1 MAVFVS
7 LWRLNGVVFI
17 GHMVM
22 IELLFILLGTSL
34 CNISIEEK
42 RPAITFINQANS
54 KPNADL

>member
-22 IELLFILLGTSL
+22 IELLFILLGTVIL
-34 CNISIEEK
+34 VYKKKACYY
-42 RPAITFINQANS
+42 F
-54 KPNADL
+54 L